1 VADPAPALRL
11 TGVAKRY
18 GPRAVL
24 RDAGLEV
31 APDETVAVLGP
42 NGAGKSTLLRIAAG
56 LARPDAGQ
64 VEVAG
69 HDARKEALAV
79 RRACAFLHQD
89 APLYDELTPAEHV
102 AWWSRLHGLPAGD
115 AAVDLR
121 IQASGLARLAHRA
134 AGTMSRGER
143 QRLAVAL
150 AMLPDP
156 AVAVLDE
163 PFAALDAV
171 AHAWLESLL
180 AARRGRAATLLSLH
194 DEAAARRVA
203 DRAVRLASGKLLPV
217 PLDGEVSA

>member
-1 VADPAPALRL
+1 VAGPALRL

-24 RDAGLEV
+24 REV
-31 APDETVAVLGP
+31 ALDVAPGETVAVLGP

-56 LARPDAGQ
+56 LARPDAGT

-69 HDARKEALAV
+69 HDARKAPLAV

-102 AWWSRLHGLPAGD
+102 AWWSRLHRLPAAD
-115 AAVDLR
+115 ADVDRRL
-121 IQASGLARLAHRA
+121 QEAGLARLAHHA
-134 AGTMSRGER
+134 AGTLSRGER

-150 AMLPDP
+150 ALLPDP
-156 AVAVLDE
+156 PVAVLDE

-180 AARRGRAATLLSLH
+180 AARRGRGATLLSLH

-203 DRAVRLASGKLLPV
+203 DRAVRLSNGKLLAAG
-217 PLDGEVSA
+217 LEMEA